1 MSGGLPGGIGGVWR
15 PIRRSVRSWVD
26 LPEGQEGSRGY
37 PRGPG
42 GIWRLSS
49 GPEGFGKDGRGLV
62 ALPKG
67 CERMGGPFV

>member
-1 MSGGLPGGIGGVWR
+1 M
-15 PIRRSVRSWVD
+15 D

-42 GIWRLSS
+42 EIWRLSS
-49 GPEGFGKDGRGLV
+49 GPEGFGRDGRGLE

-67 CERMGGPFV
+67 CERMGGPLVGPRGVRWPSWRDGSGK